1 MPGPGEKKKKRKKK
15 NSRIITTSVME
26 FSPCLTGCS
35 RPWSISLTAVGGSMT
50 HAEFKVE
57 VIIFNSSVW
66 RALSILL
73 GEISPVMGRYD
84 ALRRIGILLRF
95 LRLNQLNHRTCLRQ
109 SRSFLLW
116 GVRWGKWRIL
126 VKWTNKIY
134 NYNC

>member
-1 MPGPGEKKKKRKKK
+1 
-15 NSRIITTSVME
+15 
-26 FSPCLTGCS
+26 
-35 RPWSISLTAVGGSMT
+35 MT

-73 GEISPVMGRYD
+73 GEISPVMERYD

-109 SRSFLLW
+109 VDHFSYGASDRKS
-116 GVRWGKWRIL
+116 GEE
-126 VKWTNKIY
+126 
-134 NYNC
+134 